1 MCGIAGILG
10 NTMPAGEKERLLKR
24 MLGLITHRGPDSF
37 GVFLDRE
44 AGLGS
49 ARLSI
54 IDLTGGDQPI
64 HNEDQ
69 SVWIVFNGEIF
80 NYPEI
85 RADLE
90 SRGHRFYTDTDTEV
104 LVHLYEDE
112 AEGMFGRLNGQFA
125 FAIWDRKNRSVLL
138 GRDRLGIRPLFY
150 TERNGELIF
159 GSEIKSIFARHSVP
173 RSIDRGTLSD
183 IFICWAPLGDA
194 TAFEGIRQIPP
205 GSYAIYKDGRLEI
218 KPYWKLQFP
227 RRCESKPFPVLL
239 EELKELLRD
248 ATRIRLRADVPVGA
262 YLSGGLDSSFITSVV
277 KNNFNNRLRTFSI
290 SFADERFDEEAFQEQ
305 AVSYL
310 DTDHSMIR
318 CGYRDIGEQL
328 PSVVWHTETPILRTA
343 PIPLYR
349 LAKLVRDNNYKVVLT
364 GEGSDEIFGGY
375 DIFKEDRVRRYWARH
390 PDSSVRPLLL
400 KKLYPDINFGRNR
413 ESSFL
418 LAFFRK
424 GLTMTESP
432 AYSHFIRWD
441 NTSKI
446 RTFLA
451 DDFLNSTGGLDD
463 FIGRFTAM
471 LPEGFEGW
479 DPFSR
484 AQYTEISI
492 FLSNY
497 LLCSQGDRVAMGH
510 SVEGRFPFLDY
521 RVIEFANSLPSR
533 YCLNALKDKYILR
546 EAALDLL
553 PEELVFRPKQPYR
566 APISQCF
573 LGKHEPDYIEDAL
586 SRESLNAAGL
596 FNPGK
601 VEKLVQKC
609 RRQNGSLLSEREN
622 MAVVGILS
630 AQLLHRYFIRG
641 YPGKLSEPENVRVF
655 RFGSRR

>member
-10 NTMPAGEKERLLKR
+10 NTMPVGEKERLLKR
-24 MLGLITHRGPDSF
+24 MLGLIRHRGPDSF
-37 GVFLDRE
+37 GIFLDPE
-44 AGLGS
+44 VGLAS

-54 IDLTGGDQPI
+54 IDLAGGDQPI

-112 AEGMFGRLNGQFA
+112 AEGLFRHLNGQFA
-125 FAIWDRKNRSVLL
+125 FAIWDRKKRSLLL

-150 TERNGELIF
+150 TQRNGELIF
-159 GSEIKSIFARHSVP
+159 GSEIKTIFARHSVP

-194 TAFEGIRQIPP
+194 TAFEGIKQIPP

-218 KPYWKLQFP
+218 KPYWKLQFQ
-227 RRCESKPFPVLL
+227 RQCESKPFPVLL
-239 EELKELLRD
+239 EEMKELLRD

-277 KNNFNNRLRTFSI
+277 KKNFNNQLRTFSI

-375 DIFKEDRVRRYWARH
+375 DIYQGGQGKALLGEAARLSGATFA
-390 PDSSVRPLLL
+390 PQETLPGY
-400 KKLYPDINFGRNR
+400 KL
-413 ESSFL
+413 
-418 LAFFRK
+418 
-424 GLTMTESP
+424 
-432 AYSHFIRWD
+432 
-441 NTSKI
+441 
-446 RTFLA
+446 
-451 DDFLNSTGGLDD
+451 
-463 FIGRFTAM
+463 
-471 LPEGFEGW
+471 
-479 DPFSR
+479 R
-484 AQYTEISI
+484 AQP
-492 FLSNY
+492 
-497 LLCSQGDRVAMGH
+497 R
-510 SVEGRFPFLDY
+510 
-521 RVIEFANSLPSR
+521 
-533 YCLNALKDKYILR
+533 
-546 EAALDLL
+546 
-553 PEELVFRPKQPYR
+553 ELVP
-566 APISQCF
+566 A
-573 LGKHEPDYIEDAL
+573 
-586 SRESLNAAGL
+586 
-596 FNPGK
+596 
-601 VEKLVQKC
+601 
-609 RRQNGSLLSEREN
+609 
-622 MAVVGILS
+622 
-630 AQLLHRYFIRG
+630 
-641 YPGKLSEPENVRVF
+641 RVF
-655 RFGSRR
+655 PQGTFDDGIASVFALNPLGQHVQDQDISRR

>member
-1 MCGIAGILG
+1 MCGIAGIVG
-10 NTMPAGEKERLLKR
+10 NTMPPGDKERLFRR
-24 MLGLITHRGPDSF
+24 MLGLIRHRGPDSF
-37 GVFLDRE
+37 GIFTDPE
-44 AGLGS
+44 AGLAS

-54 IDLTGGDQPI
+54 IDLAGGDQPI

-85 RADLE
+85 RAGLE
-90 SRGHRFYTDTDTEV
+90 GRGHRFSTDTDTEV
-104 LVHLYEDE
+104 LVHLYEE
-112 AEGMFGRLNGQFA
+112 EGEELFRHLNGQFA
-125 FAIWDRKNRSVLL
+125 FAIWDRKKKSLLL

-150 TERNGELIF
+150 AQRNGELIF
-159 GSEIKSIFARHSVP
+159 ASEIKSIFARRSVP
-173 RSIDRGTLSD
+173 RAIDRGTLSD

-194 TAFEGIRQIPP
+194 TAFEGIKQLPP
-205 GSYAIYKDGRLEI
+205 GNYAVYREGRLEI

-227 RRCESKPFPVLL
+227 RQCESRPFPLLL
-239 EELKELLRD
+239 EEMKELLKD

-262 YLSGGLDSSFITSVV
+262 YLSGGLDSSFITSIV
-277 KNNFNNRLRTFSI
+277 KKNFNNRLRTFSI
-290 SFADERFDEEAFQEQ
+290 SFADERFDEEAFQKQ
-305 AVSYL
+305 AVSWL
-310 DTDHSMIR
+310 DTDHRMIR

-328 PSVVWHTETPILRTA
+328 PSVVWHTETTILRTA
-343 PIPLYR
+343 PIPLYM

-375 DIFKEDRVRRYWARH
+375 DIFKEDRVRRYWAKH
-390 PDSSVRPLLL
+390 PESPARPLLL
-400 KKLYPDINFGRNR
+400 RKLYPDINFGRNR
-413 ESSFL
+413 ESSLL

-441 NTSKI
+441 NTARI

-451 DDFLNSTGGLDD
+451 DDVLETTGGLDD
-463 FIGRFTAM
+463 FLGRFASM
-471 LPEGFEGW
+471 LPGAFEGW
-479 DPFSR
+479 EPFSR
-484 AQYTEISI
+484 AQFTEISI

-521 RVIEFANSLPSR
+521 RVVEFANSLPSR
-533 YCLNALKDKYILR
+533 HCLNTLKDKYILR
-546 EAALDLL
+546 QAALDLL
-553 PEELVFRPKQPYR
+553 PENLVFRPKQPYR

-573 LGKHEPDYIEDAL
+573 LGQYEPDYIQDAL
-586 SRESLNAAGL
+586 SPESLADAGL

-601 VEKLVQKC
+601 VGKLVQKC

-622 MAVVGILS
+622 MAVVGIIS
-630 AQLLHRYFIRG
+630 AQLLHRQFIRG
-641 YPGKLSEPENVRVF
+641 FPANPGEVENVRVF
-655 RFGSRR
+655 RMK